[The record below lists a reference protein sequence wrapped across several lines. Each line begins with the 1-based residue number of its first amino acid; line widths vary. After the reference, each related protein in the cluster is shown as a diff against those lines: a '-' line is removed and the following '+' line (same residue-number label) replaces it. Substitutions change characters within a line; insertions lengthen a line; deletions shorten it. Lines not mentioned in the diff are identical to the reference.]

1 MPSDEETS
9 VKAGDNKT
17 EIGTNRMSKIHL
29 FLSQSSSIRHHN
41 SLPTIVQLDVT
52 CSIDNKIN
60 LSKLIE
66 DTIKKNHH
74 CPI

>member
-1 MPSDEETS
+1 MPSDEETP
-9 VKAGDNKT
+9 VKAGDKQNWHKQYVQNT
-17 EIGTNRMSKIHL
+17 
-29 FLSQSSSIRHHN
+29 FVLSHSSSIRHHN

-66 DTIKKNHH
+66 DTI
-74 CPI
+74 